1 MILFDQA
8 GAGTRTAN
16 LFAAPLPLQAFVEH
30 IWTQGDISAPVD
42 LAWRIPPD
50 ANPYLIFTAWAS
62 AAGGPRTRCVLVG
75 PCAGFLD
82 IPVHGR
88 VFTCG
93 VRLRPGVL
101 PLLTGLPA
109 FEMAGQAWSVADIFG
124 ARGRQ
129 LLEQLGEPS
138 SWTEAPLRLAAFLA
152 REFAKHSR
160 FRPLPVQRA
169 DSVRDLAEIAGLATR
184 TLHYQVTQNV
194 GLAPKLW
201 LRIERL
207 HRAIASSTNRVGPW
221 SDVAARC
228 GYADQAH
235 LVREFSEL
243 LGEPPSVWSRR
254 NPFLPLTEP
263 PSAE

>member
-1 MILFDQA
+1 ML
-8 GAGTRTAN
+8 
-16 LFAAPLPLQAFVEH
+16 AAPRPLQPFVEH
-30 IWTQGDISAPVD
+30 IWTQGDISASLD
-42 LAWRIPPD
+42 QAWRIPPD
-50 ANPYLIFTAWAS
+50 ANPYLIFTAWAA
-62 AAGGPRTRCVLVG
+62 AAGGPRTRCMLVG
-75 PCAGFLD
+75 PYAGFLD

-109 FEMAGQAWSVADIFG
+109 GDMTGRAVPVAEIFG

-138 SWTEAPLRLAAFLA
+138 SWDGAPLRLAAFLA
-152 REFAKHSR
+152 REFAKHQH
-160 FRPLPVQRA
+160 FRPLPVRRA
-169 DSVRDLAEIAGLATR
+169 DSVRDLAEITGLATR
-184 TLHYQVTQNV
+184 TLHHRVSQDI

-207 HRAIASSTNRVGPW
+207 HRAIASASGRVRPW
-221 SDVAARC
+221 SDVAAHC

-243 LGEPPSVWSRR
+243 LGEPPTVWSRR
-254 NPFLPLTEP
+254 NPFLPAAEAV
-263 PSAE
+263 SAK

>member
-1 MILFDQA
+1 ML
-8 GAGTRTAN
+8 
-16 LFAAPLPLQAFVEH
+16 AAPSPLQPFVEH
-30 IWTQGDISAPVD
+30 IWTQGEMPATVD

-62 AAGGPRTRCVLVG
+62 AAGAPRTRCMLVG
-75 PCAGFLD
+75 PCAGFRD
-82 IPVHGR
+82 IPVRGR

-93 VRLRPGVL
+93 IRLRPGVL

-109 FEMAGQAWSVADIFG
+109 SELTGQAVSVTDIFG

-129 LLEQLGEPS
+129 LLERLGEPS
-138 SWTEAPLRLAAFLA
+138 SWHEAPLRLAAFLA
-152 REFAKHSR
+152 REFAKHR
-160 FRPLPVQRA
+160 HFRSLPVRQA

-184 TLHYQVTQNV
+184 TLHYRVTQDI

-207 HRAIASSTNRVGPW
+207 HRAIAGATNRVVPW
-221 SDVAARC
+221 SDVAAHC

-243 LGEPPSVWSRR
+243 LGEPPTVWSRR
-254 NPFLPLTEP
+254 NPFLPMTE
-263 PSAE
+263 SVFAD